1 MLNYHRKI
9 IARCLELAENG
20 LGFVAPNPM
29 VGSVIVYDNKI
40 IGEGYHR
47 LIGKAHAEVNAIA
60 AVVNQELLREST
72 LYVNLEPCSHFG
84 KTPPCTDL
92 IINKGIPK
100 VVIAASDPN
109 PLVAGRGIEKLRNA
123 GIDVITSIL
132 EKEARFLNRRFYT
145 FHEQKRPYII
155 LKWAQT
161 LDGFMDID
169 RQNNEPAQDNWITN
183 DALKILVH
191 KWRSEEAAIL
201 IGKNTANN
209 DNPKLNIRYWA
220 GQNPLRVIL
229 SREDDF
235 SNNLH
240 ILDQSQPTR
249 IYTRKSKPNSSNL
262 EYISLKNDSIPF
274 VINHL
279 YSSGIQS
286 VIIEGGKTILDRFLN
301 LDLWDESRV
310 LIGNKLFKQGLKSP
324 KMLLNPTES
333 YSIDNDTVLI
343 YRK

>member
-1 MLNYHRKI
+1 MLNYHQKI

-47 LIGKAHAEVNAIA
+47 HIGKAHAEVNAITS
-60 AVVNQELLREST
+60 VVNQELLREST

-84 KTPPCTDL
+84 KTPPCADL

-123 GIDVITSIL
+123 GIDVITGIL

-191 KWRSEEAAIL
+191 KWRSEETAIL

-240 ILDQSQPTR
+240 ILDQSQPTQ

-262 EYISLKNDSIPF
+262 EYISLENDSIPF

-310 LIGNKLFKQGLKSP
+310 LIGNKLFNQGLKSP

-333 YSIDNDTVLI
+333 YSIDNNTVLI